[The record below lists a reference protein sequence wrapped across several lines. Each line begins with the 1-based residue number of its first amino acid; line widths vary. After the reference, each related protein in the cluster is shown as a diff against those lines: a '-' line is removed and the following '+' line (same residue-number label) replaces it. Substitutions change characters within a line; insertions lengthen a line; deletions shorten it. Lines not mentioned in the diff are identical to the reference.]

1 MKRLA
6 DKVLKTYT
14 FFIIMILYLPIA
26 VLVVF
31 SFNKVESIHRW
42 GGFTLEW
49 YKRLF
54 TGQAFVSHSAALNVW
69 EAFYNSIWVA
79 LVTGVISAIL
89 GVLLAYGIS
98 RFTFRGKD
106 ILEGLLYIP
115 IIIPEIASSLSLLLF
130 YIWIRFPL
138 GGWSVVI
145 GHTTFSISYCMVV
158 IRTRFA
164 GFDKSLEEAAK
175 TLGADE
181 IQTFLRITLPI
192 IFPGILAAFLLTFT
206 LSYDDFIKTAFTR
219 GPGFLTL
226 PILIWTW
233 AKRGLI
239 SPELNA
245 LATLSLSVSITLT
258 YLYAK
263 LQK

>member
-1 MKRLA
+1 MKRLL
-6 DKVLKTYT
+6 DKILKVYT
-14 FFIIMILYLPIA
+14 FLVIAMLYAPIA

-31 SFNKVESIHRW
+31 SFNKLESIHVW
-42 GGFTLEW
+42 GGFTLKW
-49 YKRLF
+49 YERLF
-54 TGQAFVSHSAALNVW
+54 TGQAFVGHSGALNVW

-79 LVTGVISAIL
+79 LATGVISVIL
-89 GVLLAYGIS
+89 GTLTAYGMV
-98 RFTFRGKD
+98 RFVFKGKET
-106 ILEGLLYIP
+106 LEGLLYIP
-115 IIIPEIASSLSLLLF
+115 IIIPEIAESLSLLLF
-130 YIWIRFPL
+130 YMWIKFPL

-145 GHTTFSISYCMVV
+145 GHSAFSVSYCMVV

-181 IQTFLRITLPI
+181 IQTFFRITLPI

-206 LSYDDFIKTAFTR
+206 LSYDDFIKTAFTK
-219 GPGFLTL
+219 GPGFITL

-233 AKRGLI
+233 ARRGLI
-239 SPELNA
+239 TPELNA
-245 LATLSLSVSITLT
+245 LATLSLAISIVIT

-263 LQK
+263 MQG